1 MRLPPVLLV
10 GAGGAAGAIA
20 RWAIGLAIDR
30 RAGTAWPW
38 GTFAIN
44 LSGCFVI
51 GLFLT
56 LVSGKVIQNDAWRYL
71 VPIGFVGAYTT
82 FSTYEY
88 ETWRLVQLGQ
98 VGRAGL
104 YVLASTAAGF
114 AAVWLGALLGR
125 RIY

>member
-1 MRLPPVLLV
+1 VRLPPVVLV
-10 GAGGAAGAIA
+10 GAGGAAGAIT
-20 RWAIGLAIDR
+20 RWLIGLAIDR
-30 RAGTAWPW
+30 KIGTAWPW

-44 LSGCFVI
+44 VSGCFVI

-56 LVSGKVIQNDAWRYL
+56 LVSQRAIENDAWRYL

-88 ETWRLVQLGQ
+88 ETWRLLQLGHA
-98 VGRAGL
+98 GRAAL

-114 AAVWLGALLGR
+114 AAVWMGALIGR
-125 RIY
+125 RF